1 MTDLV
6 EALSGAI
13 HETAEEL
20 MREHGACLRPQVHIL
35 AEDMDQPYIGFI
47 TCRPFYR
54 GADAATA
61 LTGLGLFPSVLM
73 ATRLLVAWDDRDL
86 RTGLEM
92 PGEPYAN
99 GLVVL
104 DASLEEHTLNWHP
117 YDFEVLG
124 DTPHGLTAIEPLWG
138 TPARFENVSLL
149 APVAEL
155 LSLWREF
162 RHEDIQETAI
172 ELQRA
177 GYELD
182 MVSR

>member
-6 EALSGAI
+6 EALSRAI
-13 HETAEEL
+13 LETGEEL

-35 AEDMDQPYIGFI
+35 AEDMDQPYVGFI

-92 PGEPYAN
+92 PGEPYDR
-99 GLVVL
+99 GLVIL
-104 DASLEEHTLNWHP
+104 DATFEDHTLHWHP
-117 YDFEVLG
+117 YDYEVLG
-124 DTPHGLTAIEPLWG
+124 DTDYGTTRIKPLWNP
-138 TPARFENVSLL
+138 PAHYRDVPLLPPISDLL
-149 APVAEL
+149 A
-155 LSLWREF
+155 LWKEF
-162 RHEDIQETAI
+162 RRDDIQETAI

-177 GYELD
+177 GYEFD